1 MRVIRIIGIVNV
13 VLGVAFA
20 FVPIKFFNLVRSI
33 FSSSIQ
39 PPFGWGAVWTVALL
53 LWIPSISLIIS
64 GTALILIE
72 KKLIKVP
79 EYEVYTETGRFLGRV
94 KRVKAPEGTIESFVV
109 DEEEGEEVVLTEDV
123 LAGDDVV
130 LVKEERTKRHS
141 LVEKEVYTEKG
152 EFLGYVKEVILGPD
166 DDVKEIE
173 VGRGEFNTTVNKED
187 ILSMDRVVLVK

>member
-1 MRVIRIIGIVNV
+1 MRVIRIIGILNV

-20 FVPIKFFNLVRSI
+20 FVPLKFFSLVRAV

-39 PPFGWGAVWTVALL
+39 PPFGWGAVWTITLL

-64 GTALILIE
+64 GAALILIE
-72 KKLIKVP
+72 TKLVKVP

-94 KRVKAPEGTIESFVV
+94 KKVKAPDGTVESFVV

-130 LVKEERTKRHS
+130 LVKEERTKRNP
-141 LVEKEVYTEKG
+141 LVGKEVYTEKG
-152 EFLGYVKEVILGPD
+152 EFLGYVKEVILDSD

-187 ILSMDRVVLVK
+187 ILSTDRVVLVK

>member
-1 MRVIRIIGIVNV
+1 MRVIRIIGILNV

-20 FVPIKFFNLVRSI
+20 FVPLKFFSLVRAV

-39 PPFGWGAVWTVALL
+39 PPFGWGAVWTVTLL

-64 GTALILIE
+64 GAALILIE
-72 KKLIKVP
+72 EKLVKVP
-79 EYEVYTETGRFLGRV
+79 EYDVYTETGRFLGRV
-94 KRVKAPEGTIESFVV
+94 KKVKAPDGTVESFVV

-141 LVEKEVYTEKG
+141 LIGKEVYTEKG
-152 EFLGYVKEVILGPD
+152 EFLGYVKEVILDSD

-187 ILSMDRVVLVK
+187 IISTDRVVLVK